1 LKRYFYTGHGQIQRN
16 NSTMQP
22 SQFDYEIEVIINNVI
37 ETISTEEYMRDEVFN
52 DKFYDEVHSE
62 IDYYVSNISEEE
74 LEDIIEING
83 GFIKSIK
90 KYANEYGGLNELF
103 EADDIKIKRQIAYA
117 IVKQR
122 IDNEDPH
129 ATYVNYVII
138 REEKEEKLSSNTELD
153 QDSESEKDE

>member
-1 LKRYFYTGHGQIQRN
+1 MVRYKG
-16 NSTMQP
+16 TMQP

-37 ETISTEEYMRDEVFN
+37 ETIATEEYMRDEVFN

-129 ATYVNYVII
+129 ATYVHYVLIQ
-138 REEKEEKLSSNTELD
+138 EEKEEKLSSNTESD